1 MNLNLR
7 QLVATSALCSSL
19 GWGAFVGAVSIDPL
33 ESGASPADAA
43 YAVRAEDLELRV
55 NSMLQG
61 VSSEAWS
68 ALTMEERWAKTQSVG
83 DLLCEVQSTPESPL
97 LEPLFE
103 LARRLEQLGHSRDV
117 KCRDS
122 EMCFEAIVQR
132 PGGREFARETFASQ
146 AQSSVMR
153 QSAIVALSDWPSKE
167 LTDLVD
173 LVASETLDMSDM
185 KSRNL
190 HGACFTYYSV
200 RNLQAEYE
208 VATSVEAR
216 IGLLLERVFRETAVF
231 PELPVRPVL
240 QECLAGW
247 SAPFRWAVRLLGEHE
262 ATVVGRTLAER
273 DPPGHSNQ
281 DPMPEAMWRDLRHQ
295 QQRQIARYL
304 GTPIRSAWEEA
315 AGPVPEYDG
324 K

>member
-7 QLVATSALCSSL
+7 QLVATSALCASL
-19 GWGAFVGAVSIDPL
+19 GWGGFVDAVSFDAF

-43 YAVRAEDLELRV
+43 YAARAEALELRV
-55 NSMLQG
+55 YSMLRG

-68 ALTMEERWAKTQSVG
+68 ALTMEEKRAQIQAVEE
-83 DLLCEVQSTPESPL
+83 LLCEVQSNPEPL
-97 LEPLFE
+97 LVMPLFE
-103 LARRLEQLGHSRDV
+103 LANRLEQLGRTPEV
-117 KCRDS
+117 G
-122 EMCFEAIVQR
+122 MCFDAIVQR
-132 PGGREFARETFASQ
+132 PGGRELAGEAFASP

-173 LVASETLDMSDM
+173 LVAAENLDMSDM

-190 HGACFTYYSV
+190 RGACFTYYSV

-208 VATSVEAR
+208 AMTSVGAKV
-216 IGLLLERVFRETAVF
+216 GLLLKTIFRETGMF
-231 PELPVRPVL
+231 LEQPERPVL

-262 ATVVGRTLAER
+262 ATVVGRTLAELSPTGYS
-273 DPPGHSNQ
+273 DQ
-281 DPMPEAMWRDLRHQ
+281 DSMPEAMWRDLRYQHQ
-295 QQRQIARYL
+295 RRIARYL
-304 GTPIRSAWEEA
+304 GTSIRTAWEDA